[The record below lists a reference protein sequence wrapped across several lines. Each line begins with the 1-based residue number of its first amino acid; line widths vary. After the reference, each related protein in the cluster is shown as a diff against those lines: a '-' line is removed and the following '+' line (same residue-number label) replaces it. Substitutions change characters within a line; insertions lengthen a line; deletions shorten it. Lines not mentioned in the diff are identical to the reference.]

1 MKRFLIF
8 VFVLYINF
16 LVFSQEDSVVL
27 SYRRNFIRA
36 SLITKIELV
45 QDAGKIRDRD
55 MSPLYGEALNF
66 ILDNSPVLGDDS
78 NLEKLALSVSG
89 FLGVNASSPE
99 LLELSWKLF
108 ENYSSSEIK
117 TNVLKA
123 IPSLV
128 TEENKAFAVDNINNY
143 LLLQIERQ
151 SQGMV
156 FDKAVASQA
165 VSALGLL
172 SSISSFDVLY
182 KGVMAF
188 SDNELVILCF
198 DALANLEGAVKNNI
212 SKMLAIGS
220 FSDKLKVFRM
230 AVSSVYVDD
239 VTRGELAEEALAAVL
254 DTGKEN
260 EDQAGME
267 LRYEAVSVITDVK
280 WVKASPLAIKHFYLA
295 QDDYRRGNA
304 TISMFVDSIKCLG
317 VMGTAEAAQSLSIY
331 LGLLNSEMEQTRN
344 YNEQVLLAI
353 IKSLGEL
360 GDKSAFDYLLYV
372 SYLDYPESIK
382 LASRDAL
389 ERLKW

>member
-1 MKRFLIF
+1 MKRGLVVFLI
-8 VFVLYINF
+8 VFMNI
-16 LVFSQEDSVVL
+16 SISAQEDSVVL

-36 SLITKIELV
+36 SLITKIELI
-45 QDAGKIRDRD
+45 QDAGKIQERD
-55 MSPLYGEALNF
+55 MSPLYAEALNF
-66 ILDNSPVLGDDS
+66 VLSNAPVLGEDS
-78 NLEKLALSVSG
+78 NLEKLALTVSG
-89 FLGVNASSPE
+89 FLGVNGSSPE
-99 LLELSWKLF
+99 LLEPSWNLF
-108 ENYSSSEIK
+108 EAYGSSEIK
-117 TNVLKA
+117 TNILKA

-128 TEENKAFAVDNINNY
+128 DDGNKSVAVGNINNY
-143 LLLQIERQ
+143 LAQQIERQ

-156 FDKAVASQA
+156 FDKNVVSEA
-165 VSALGLL
+165 VSALGVL
-172 SSISSFDVLY
+172 SDSSSFDVLY
-182 KGVMAF
+182 KGVMTF
-188 SDNELVILCF
+188 SDNELILLCF
-198 DALANLEGAVKNNI
+198 DSLANLEGMILDNI
-212 SKMLAIGS
+212 SRMLSMGNYT
-220 FSDKLKVFRM
+220 DKLKVFRM
-230 AVSSVYVDD
+230 AVSSSYVDD
-239 VTRGELAEEALAAVL
+239 ITRGELAEEALETALGA
-254 DTGKEN
+254 DSGKD
-260 EDQAGME
+260 DQSALE

-353 IKSLGEL
+353 IKSLGDL

-382 LASRDAL
+382 VASRDAL

>member
-1 MKRFLIF
+1 MKRGLVVFLI
-8 VFVLYINF
+8 VFMNI
-16 LVFSQEDSVVL
+16 SISAQEDSVVL

-36 SLITKIELV
+36 SLITKIELI
-45 QDAGKIRDRD
+45 QDAGKIQERD
-55 MSPLYGEALNF
+55 MSPLYAEALNF
-66 ILDNSPVLGDDS
+66 VLSNAPVLGEDS
-78 NLEKLALSVSG
+78 NLEKLALTVSG
-89 FLGVNASSPE
+89 FLGVNGSSPE
-99 LLELSWKLF
+99 LLEPSWNLF
-108 ENYSSSEIK
+108 EAYGSSEIK
-117 TNVLKA
+117 TNILKA

-128 TEENKAFAVDNINNY
+128 DDGNKSVAVGNINNY
-143 LLLQIERQ
+143 LAQQIERQ

-156 FDKAVASQA
+156 FDKNVVSEA
-165 VSALGLL
+165 VSALGVL
-172 SSISSFDVLY
+172 SDSSSFDVLY
-182 KGVMAF
+182 KGVMTF
-188 SDNELVILCF
+188 SDNELILLCF
-198 DALANLEGAVKNNI
+198 DSLANLEGMILDNI
-212 SKMLAIGS
+212 SRMLSMGNYT
-220 FSDKLKVFRM
+220 DKLKVFRM
-230 AVSSVYVDD
+230 AVSSSYVDD
-239 VTRGELAEEALAAVL
+239 ITRGELAEEALETSLGA
-254 DTGKEN
+254 DSGKD
-260 EDQAGME
+260 DQSALE

-353 IKSLGEL
+353 IKSLGDL

-382 LASRDAL
+382 VASRDAL